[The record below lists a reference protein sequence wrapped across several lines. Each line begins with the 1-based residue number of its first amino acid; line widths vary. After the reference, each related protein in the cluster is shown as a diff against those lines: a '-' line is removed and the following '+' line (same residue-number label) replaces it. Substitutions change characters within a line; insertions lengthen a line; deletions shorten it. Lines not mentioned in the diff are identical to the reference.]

1 MGLPVEI
8 YQKRRI
14 NMSDDLKAKTA
25 KTAQALF
32 ADYDGERPYEL
43 WRAFDKGLA
52 KDMSLYITGQIY
64 AREKLPHPT
73 RQLVAIASLASLG
86 HLDELRLHVYAGLQ
100 VGLKPEDVA
109 EAIFQVGT
117 YAGVP
122 RVNQALAVLKDVLES
137 RGQWPLS

>member
-1 MGLPVEI
+1 
-8 YQKRRI
+8 
-14 NMSDDLKAKTA
+14 MSDDLKAKTA
-25 KTAQALF
+25 ATAETLF
-32 ADYDGERPYEL
+32 AGYKGERPYEL

-52 KDMSLYITGQIY
+52 KDMSLYITGQMY

-86 HLDELRLHVYAGLQ
+86 HVDELRLHVYAGLQ
-100 VGLKPEDVA
+100 VGLKPEEVA

-122 RVNQALAVLKDVLES
+122 RVNQALAVLKEVLEA
-137 RGQWPLS
+137 RGQWPLGG

>member
-1 MGLPVEI
+1 
-8 YQKRRI
+8 
-14 NMSDDLKAKTA
+14 MSEDSKAKTA
-25 KTAQALF
+25 ATAETLF
-32 ADYDGERPYEL
+32 AGYDGERPYAL
-43 WRAFDKGLA
+43 WRAFDKDLA
-52 KDMSLYITGQIY
+52 KDMSLYITGQMY

-100 VGLKPEDVA
+100 VGLKPQDVA

-122 RVNQALAVLKDVLES
+122 RVNQALGVLKEVLEA
-137 RGQWPLS
+137 RDEWPIP

>member
-1 MGLPVEI
+1 MNE
-8 YQKRRI
+8 
-14 NMSDDLKAKTA
+14 DLKAKTA
-25 KTAQALF
+25 ATAKTLF
-32 ADYDGERPYEL
+32 EGYDGGRPYEL
-43 WRAFDKGLA
+43 WRAFDKDLA
-52 KDMSLYITGQIY
+52 RDMSLYITGQIY

-100 VGLKPEDVA
+100 VGLKPKDVA

-122 RVNQALAVLKDVLES
+122 RVNQALAVLKDVLKS